1 MYISGHPL
9 DEFEEALSK
18 LEVNARLLQGLSE
31 EADGGMSWDQKTVT
45 MGGIIAERKLKA
57 TKSGTMMAF
66 VQLEDMYGV
75 TEVLVFPK
83 VYDRFSAL
91 LVQDAPVLMTGH
103 LSVREEESPKL
114 LMETVRPLGE
124 AAESAPPAAPARRQ
138 GNGEKKLYI
147 KAPDAQR
154 SEVLAILETTP
165 GRIPV
170 ILVSAESGRA
180 QRTPQRYWVDEG
192 YDYFQLANLLGRAER
207 HIQINGWRRTKA

>member
-1 MYISGHPL
+1 
-9 DEFEEALSK
+9 
-18 LEVNARLLQGLSE
+18 
-31 EADGGMSWDQKTVT
+31 

-124 AAESAPPAAPARRQ
+124 AAESAMPAAPARRQ

-147 KAPDAQR
+147 KAPDAR
-154 SEVLAILETTP
+154 REEVLAILETTP

-180 QRTPQRYWVDEG
+180 QRTPQKYWVDEG
-192 YDYFQLANLLGRAER
+192 YDFFRLANLLGEK
-207 HIQINGWRRTKA
+207 NVVYK